1 MLKVKLLNDGGHE
14 GLENVKFSVIV
25 DGFHDDL
32 YGGAVIDVHVSELN
46 KRGAKLMVDGFL
58 YFSVVQGE
66 CEVIEDEC

>member
-1 MLKVKLLNDGGHE
+1 MLKVRLLNDGGYCDM
-14 GLENVKFSVIV
+14 ENVEFPVIV
-25 DGFHDDL
+25 DGFHDNL

-66 CEVIEDEC
+66 CEVINEE